1 MNVLGEVLKDNLRD
15 ELKARAD
22 YLRRMGQSSRYL
34 DNALVLIIIITGL
47 IVTVSTGTIALVRDH
62 GRWLEVVAAL
72 SAPLSLAA
80 TQVRD
85 RMKPSLR
92 AQMFNVHAARTEG
105 LFRALRDNTGTE
117 AQISERFTNA
127 EVKFEV
133 WWTQAFGKNRDKSE
147 EG

>member
-22 YLRRMGQSSRYL
+22 YLRRMGQSARYL

-47 IVTVSTGTIALVRDH
+47 IVTVSTGTMALVRDH
-62 GRWLEVVAAL
+62 GRWLEIVAAL
-72 SAPLSLAA
+72 SAPLALAA
-80 TQVRD
+80 TQIRD

-105 LFRALRDNTGTE
+105 LFRALRDATSTE
-117 AQISERFTNA
+117 AQISEKFTNA

-133 WWTQAFGKNRDKSE
+133 WWTQAFGKNRDKAE
-147 EG
+147 DG